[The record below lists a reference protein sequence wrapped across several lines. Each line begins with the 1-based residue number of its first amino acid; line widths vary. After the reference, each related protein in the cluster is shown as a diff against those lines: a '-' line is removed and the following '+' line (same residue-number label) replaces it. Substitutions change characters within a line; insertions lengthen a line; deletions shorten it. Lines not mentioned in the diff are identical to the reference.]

1 MALFNFNR
9 ITGKLMSQLNE
20 NGNGEKTPTGSPINP
35 VEPFRGI
42 APTAANPRLGFFG
55 NIGQQIAPLIQADQT
70 RRLGF
75 KGPATPEDKRPMP
88 TAAMFEEGAAAAP
101 APAPSEQAIM
111 LQPQMPQ
118 PAFMQAVAQGGAQP
132 PQGAQGQQGLPDFTD
147 DQLRALAQMVA
158 RFMRF

>member
-9 ITGKLMSQLNE
+9 LTGKLMSQFNE

-35 VEPFRGI
+35 IEPFRGI

-55 NIGQQIAPLIQADQT
+55 GLGQIAPLIQADQT

-75 KGPATPEDKRPMP
+75 RGPATPEDKRPMP
-88 TAAMFEEGAAAAP
+88 TDAMFEEGAAAAP

-111 LQPQMPQ
+111 LQPQRPQ
-118 PAFMQAVAQGGAQP
+118 PAFMNAVAQAGAQP

-147 DQLRALAQMVA
+147 DQLRVLAQMVA

>member
-42 APTAANPRLGFFG
+42 RPMPANPRLGFFG

-75 KGPATPEDKRPMP
+75 KGPARPEDKRPMP
-88 TAAMFEEGAAAAP
+88 TEAMFEEGAAAAP

-132 PQGAQGQQGLPDFTD
+132 PQGAQGQQGMPEFTD

-158 RFMRF
+158 RFMRI

>member
-1 MALFNFNR
+1 MALFNFDR
-9 ITGKLMSQLNE
+9 LTGKLMPQLN
-20 NGNGEKTPTGSPINP
+20 NGNGQQNGQPPMGD
-35 VEPFRGI
+35 EPFKGI
-42 APTAANPRLGFFG
+42 APAAVNPVAGLFGGLGKF
-55 NIGQQIAPLIQADQT
+55 APLIQADQT

-118 PAFMQAVAQGGAQP
+118 PAFMNAVAQAGAQP
-132 PQGAQGQQGLPDFTD
+132 PQGAQGQQGMPDFTD

-158 RFMRF
+158 RFMRI